1 MGLRMKIFNI
11 VGFTEKIDFKGG
23 RGHENTKNQYIA
35 DNFLKRGAW
44 QVCRFRGVAW
54 QRRGG

>member
-35 DNFLKRGAW
+35 SL
-44 QVCRFRGVAW
+44 QI
-54 QRRGG
+54 